1 MDTEIAIVKN
11 GKYFNSLDQ
20 ELITCELCFA
30 ARTTMLGTKRCD
42 RCWELET
49 RIRTDLRLEKK
60 IIARLEGGL

>member
-1 MDTEIAIVKN
+1 MDTEISTLEN
-11 GKYFNSLDQ
+11 GKYFNQYGQ

-30 ARTTMLGTKRCD
+30 ARTTMLSTKRCD